1 VLLDRLR
8 GRGTETRETLKR
20 RLLSALV
27 ELQAVQRY
35 QYVVVNDDQNRAAAS
50 VSRIIDA
57 EGLRRER
64 LQNVERDV
72 RSIIER
78 LELELDTHSEDH

>member
-8 GRGTETRETLKR
+8 GRGTETPATLKR
-20 RLLSALV
+20 RLVSALV

-72 RSIIER
+72 RAIIER
-78 LELELDTHSEDH
+78 LELELDTQGEER

>member
-1 VLLDRLR
+1 
-8 GRGTETRETLKR
+8 
-20 RLLSALV
+20 V

-78 LELELDTHSEDH
+78 LELELDTQIEDQ

>member
-1 VLLDRLR
+1 
-8 GRGTETRETLKR
+8 
-20 RLLSALV
+20 
-27 ELQAVQRY
+27 
-35 QYVVVNDDQNRAAAS
+35 VNDDQDRAATS
-50 VSRIIDA
+50 VSQIIDA

-78 LELELDTHSEDH
+78 LELELDNHNEEH

>member
-1 VLLDRLR
+1 M
-8 GRGTETRETLKR
+8 
-20 RLLSALV
+20 
-27 ELQAVQRY
+27 
-35 QYVVVNDDQNRAAAS
+35 VVNDGQDRAAAS

-57 EGLRRER
+57 EGLSRER

-78 LELELDTHSEDH
+78 LELELDTQSEEH

>member
-1 VLLDRLR
+1 LNDELD
-8 GRGTETRETLKR
+8 
-20 RLLSALV
+20 
-27 ELQAVQRY
+27 QAVS
-35 QYVVVNDDQNRAAAS
+35 N

-72 RSIIER
+72 RRIIER
-78 LELELDTHSEDH
+78 LEKELTP